1 MNERAAYIALALTPG
16 IGSARL
22 QSLLAACGSAT
33 GALSAPLAFLG
44 TVPGISGAAASAIKT
59 RRVAD
64 GQRILEAA
72 EQAGVTVLL
81 PQDGAFPAQLRE
93 IPEPPELLFALGRM
107 ELLQQPA
114 VAVVGSRD
122 HTAYGA
128 QVCSMIGGGAARA
141 GLVVVS
147 GMARGLDGVAH
158 MSALDAGGGSIGVL
172 GNGIGVIYPA
182 ANRGLYERM
191 SVEGLLL
198 TEFPPGERPHAG
210 GFPRRNRLI
219 SALARVTVVVEAAPG
234 SGALITAG
242 TALDQGR
249 DVMAVPGPITS
260 RTSAGTNAL
269 IRDGAHPLL
278 ELNDL
283 FQFFTEARPD
293 GAPARPMQRCLP
305 PDLDPQERAL
315 AELLSGGE
323 RQLDALALSARRSV
337 ADVLSLLASLEIQ
350 GLVARK
356 PGNVFELKA
365 EG

>member
-22 QSLLAACGSAT
+22 RQLLASCGTAS
-33 GALSAPLAFLG
+33 GALTAPLAFLG
-44 TVPGISGAAASAIKT
+44 TVPGISAAAASAIKERQVT
-59 RRVAD
+59 D
-64 GQRILEAA
+64 GERILAA
-72 EQAGVTVLL
+72 ADAAGITVLT
-81 PQDGAFPAQLRE
+81 PVDDGLPAQLRE
-93 IPEPPELLFALGRM
+93 IPEPPELLFAVGRM
-107 ELLQQPA
+107 ELLERPA

-128 QVCSMIGGGAARA
+128 QVCTMMGAGAARA
-141 GLVVVS
+141 GLTVVS
-147 GMARGLDGVAH
+147 GMARGLDAVAH
-158 MSALDAGGGSIGVL
+158 TSALDAGGGSIGVL

-182 ANRGLYERM
+182 ANRHLYERM
-191 SVEGLLL
+191 TAEGLLL
-198 TEFPPGERPHAG
+198 SEFPPGERPHAG

-260 RTSAGTNAL
+260 RTSGGANAL

-283 FQFFTEARPD
+283 FQFYTEAMPD
-293 GAPARPMQRCLP
+293 PAPARSAERRLP

-323 RQLDALALSARRSV
+323 RQLDGLAISARRSV

-350 GLVARK
+350 GLVERK
-356 PGNVFELKA
+356 AGNVFARVES
-365 EG
+365 

>member
-1 MNERAAYIALALTPG
+1 MSERAAYIALALTPG

-22 QSLLAACGSAT
+22 QNLLVACGSSI
-33 GALSAPLAFLG
+33 GALAAPVAFLG
-44 TVPGISGAAASAIKT
+44 TVPGISAAAASSIKE
-59 RRVAD
+59 RRIAD
-64 GQRILEAA
+64 GERVLAA
-72 EQAGVTVLL
+72 ADKAGITVLM
-81 PQDGAFPAQLRE
+81 PGDEGFPAQLRE

-107 ELLQQPA
+107 ELLTQPA
-114 VAVVGSRD
+114 VAIVGSRD

-128 QVCSMIGGGAARA
+128 QVCTMIGAGAARA
-141 GLVVVS
+141 GLTVVS
-147 GMARGLDGVAH
+147 GMARGLDAVAH
-158 MSALDAGGGSIGVL
+158 LAALDAGGGSIGVL

-182 ANRGLYERM
+182 ANRELYERM
-191 SVEGLLL
+191 GIEGLLL

-219 SALARVTVVVEAAPG
+219 SALARVTIVVEAAPG

-249 DVMAVPGPITS
+249 DVLAVPGPITS
-260 RTSAGTNAL
+260 RTSGGTNAL

-283 FQFFTEARPD
+283 FQFYSEAMPD
-293 GAPARPMQRCLP
+293 AVPARSTERTLP
-305 PDLDPQERAL
+305 ASLDPQERAL

-323 RQLDALALSARRSV
+323 RQLDALALAAHRSV

-350 GLVARK
+350 GLVERR
-356 PGNVFELKA
+356 PGNVFGRVER
-365 EG
+365 

>member
-1 MNERAAYIALALTPG
+1 MHDRAAYVALALTPG

-22 QSLLAACGSAT
+22 QNLLTACGSAS
-33 GALSAPLAFLG
+33 GALSAPLAFLSS
-44 TVPGISGAAASAIKT
+44 VPGISAAAASTIKG

-64 GQRILEAA
+64 GERVLAAA
-72 EQAGVTVLL
+72 EQAGVLVLT
-81 PQDGAFPAQLRE
+81 PTDPGFPAQLRE
-93 IPEPPELLFALGRM
+93 IPEPPELLFAAGRI
-107 ELLQQPA
+107 ELLDRPA
-114 VAVVGSRD
+114 VAIVGSRD

-128 QVCSMIGGGAARA
+128 QVCAMIGGGAARA

-147 GMARGLDGVAH
+147 GMARGLDAVAH
-158 MSALDAGGGSIGVL
+158 VAALDAGGGSIGVL

-182 ANRGLYERM
+182 ANRELYERM
-191 SVEGLLL
+191 SSDGLLL

-219 SALARVTVVVEAAPG
+219 SALARVTIVVEAAPG

-249 DVMAVPGPITS
+249 DVLAVPGPITS
-260 RTSAGTNAL
+260 RTSGGTNAL

-283 FQFFTEARPD
+283 FQFYGEAVPD
-293 GAPARPMQRCLP
+293 SAPPRAAEPTLP
-305 PDLDPQERAL
+305 ADLDPQERGL

-350 GLVARK
+350 GLVERK
-356 PGNVFELKA
+356 PGNVFGLRA
-365 EG
+365 